1 MAEQLLS
8 SLVDP
13 VRVEEIAG
21 DEGEPVSVFLSVF
34 VYMYL
39 CLYLYFYHSDKGE
52 PVFGKALDRIFD

>member
-21 DEGEPVSVFLSVF
+21 DEGEPISVF
-34 VYMYL
+34 VY
-39 CLYLYFYHSDKGE
+39 
-52 PVFGKALDRIFD
+52 VFVSVFVFLSQRQG